1 MTGRVYQK
9 DISIN
14 QFKFMKNKLLKTIIM
29 LSKRFLYG
37 FILQTILLNFVL
49 AVDVNGQYKKI
60 EEVKITLSNN
70 ELTLLQFFSEVQ
82 VQTPFKFSYENQQLD
97 KQMALNFSK
106 KKKIKTIGFSGF
118 DGGYLKKK
126 LYSIHSFKCWKL
138 RNF

>member
-82 VQTPFKFSYENQQLD
+82 V
-97 KQMALNFSK
+97 
-106 KKKIKTIGFSGF
+106 
-118 DGGYLKKK
+118 
-126 LYSIHSFKCWKL
+126 
-138 RNF
+138 